1 MTLQLVISVVKM
13 DNIMIIIYY
22 HLLLFTRMDA
32 IKKKMEKLA
41 NETNE
46 AEMRF
51 SPPLY
56 FFSRSFQ
63 KQISFLFDI
72 GLLTSKTSRPPM
84 NWRFFSTNNNDYLL
98 LSSQSSSIIAYS
110 EHQSTSTN
118 QRLNFFFIQG

>member
-51 SPPLY
+51 CLPSCFSLY
-56 FFSRSFQ
+56 FCHICFK
-63 KQISFLFDI
+63 KQTTILHRIAHFEDIKAANELEVFL
-72 GLLTSKTSRPPM
+72 
-84 NWRFFSTNNNDYLL
+84 N
-98 LSSQSSSIIAYS
+98 
-110 EHQSTSTN
+110 
-118 QRLNFFFIQG
+118 

>member
-1 MTLQLVISVVKM
+1 
-13 DNIMIIIYY
+13 
-22 HLLLFTRMDA
+22 MDA

-63 KQISFLFDI
+63 KQISFLFNI

-84 NWRFFSTNNNDYLL
+84 NWRFFSTKNNEYDCCHH
-98 LSSQSSSIIAYS
+98 S
-110 EHQSTSTN
+110 HH
-118 QRLNFFFIQG
+118 

>member
-22 HLLLFTRMDA
+22 HLLLFIRMDA

-51 SPPLY
+51 CLPSCFSLY
-56 FFSRSFQ
+56 FCHICFE
-63 KQISFLFDI
+63 
-72 GLLTSKTSRPPM
+72 KT
-84 NWRFFSTNNNDYLL
+84 NYYST
-98 LSSQSSSIIAYS
+98 
-110 EHQSTSTN
+110 
-118 QRLNFFFIQG
+118 